1 MLITINIFKILLLL
15 IMHLMCIYISIL
27 FSCSVSL
34 LATLNSSINKV
45 YVVIVVVVN
54 LLYIT
59 FKMR

>member
-1 MLITINIFKILLLL
+1 
-15 IMHLMCIYISIL
+15 MCIYISIL

-34 LATLNSSINKV
+34 LATLKFEYRINKV